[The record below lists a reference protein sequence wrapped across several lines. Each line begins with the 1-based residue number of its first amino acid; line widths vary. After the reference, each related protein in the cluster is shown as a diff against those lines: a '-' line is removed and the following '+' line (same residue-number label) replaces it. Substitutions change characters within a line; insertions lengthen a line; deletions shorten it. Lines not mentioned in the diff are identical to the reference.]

1 MAKERYM
8 TIRDWI
14 YVGLLCIACVMVGY
28 GIKQEQGAV
37 TPDTPV
43 QHYLVCFDYSKN
55 VKLQLVEYNIRFE
68 GGVIRFSN
76 GTGEYAIYPLQGWMC
91 SNVVKP

>member
-1 MAKERYM
+1 M

-28 GIKQEQGAV
+28 GIKQEQKVV
-37 TPDTPV
+37 TPKVENV
-43 QHYLVCFDYSKN
+43 QRYLVCFDYSKN
-55 VKLQLVEYNIRFE
+55 VKLQVVEYNIRFE

-76 GTGEYAIYPLQGWMC
+76 GTGEYAIYPADGWMC
-91 SNVVKP
+91 SNVAKP